1 MYPRIWCHTSI
12 LANSHTSIEVLSE
25 ELSEFIPNFETLFLG
40 VKEANLAKLTK
51 TDHPFGWLLTVL
63 QKEYASKDDIS
74 NALKEAVTHINILN
88 ENDSLQWKRAI
99 FYLYLL
105 IMNRRPPE
113 EHDELKTMVQQQIQ
127 GPSRREEGEKM
138 AQTMADYLLQQGEK
152 KGEKKGETRAKR
164 ESILKL
170 IHLKHDSV
178 SEQVI
183 NKIASMRSLSR
194 LDTLFEIVAT
204 RTNT

>member
-1 MYPRIWCHTSI
+1 M
-12 LANSHTSIEVLSE
+12 
-25 ELSEFIPNFETLFLG
+25 SEFIPNFETLFLG

-113 EHDELKTMVQQQIQ
+113 EHDELKTVVQQQIQ

-138 AQTMADYLLQQGEK
+138 AQTMADYLLEQ
-152 KGEKKGETRAKR
+152 GEKKGETRAKR

-170 IHLKHDSV
+170 IHLKHDTV
-178 SEQVI
+178 PKQVI
-183 NKIASMRSLSR
+183 NKITSMRSLSR

-204 RTNT
+204 AQTLDEIDWDNLNGKDTLTS

>member
-1 MYPRIWCHTSI
+1 M
-12 LANSHTSIEVLSE
+12 
-25 ELSEFIPNFETLFLG
+25 
-40 VKEANLAKLTK
+40 
-51 TDHPFGWLLTVL
+51 
-63 QKEYASKDDIS
+63 
-74 NALKEAVTHINILN
+74 KEAVVHIDTLN
-88 ENDSLQWKRAI
+88 ETEKQQWQRAI

-113 EHDELKTMVQQQIQ
+113 EHDELKTVVQQQIQ
-127 GPSRREEGEKM
+127 GPFRREEGEKM

-170 IHLKHDSV
+170 IHLKHDPV
-178 SEQVI
+178 PEQVI
-183 NKIASMRSLSR
+183 NKITSMRSLSR

-204 RTNT
+204 AQTLDEIDWDNLDNLNLK

>member
-1 MYPRIWCHTSI
+1 M
-12 LANSHTSIEVLSE
+12 
-25 ELSEFIPNFETLFLG
+25 SEFIPNFETLFLG